1 MLERICVFCG
11 SNPGRNGAFSAAA
24 RATGRLLAEEGIT
37 LVYGGGL
44 TGLMGAVADGA
55 LAAGGRVIGIIPQSM
70 NLPRV
75 VHEGLSELVVVQTMH
90 ERKAAM
96 AHLSDAFIALP
107 GGLGTFDE
115 LFETL
120 TWSQLGYQAKPIG
133 LLNIDGYFNPLVGL
147 IDHAVAYGFVQPHHR
162 NVFAAAEEAADL
174 LATLRAFQHPSLSSK
189 WTELHP

>member
-1 MLERICVFCG
+1 MFERICVFCG
-11 SNPGRNGAFSAAA
+11 SNPGRNGAYVAAA
-24 RATGRLLAEEGIT
+24 RATGRVLAEQGIT

-55 LAAGGRVIGIIPQSM
+55 LAGGGRVIGVIPQSM

-75 VHEGLSELVVVQTMH
+75 VHDGLSELLVVQTMH

-96 AHLSDAFIALP
+96 ASLADAFIALP

-120 TWSQLGYQAKPIG
+120 TWSQLGYQPKPIG
-133 LLNIDGYFNPLVGL
+133 LLNIDDYFNPLIAL
-147 IDHAVAYGFVQPHHR
+147 IDHAVTQGFIRPQHR
-162 NVFAAAEEAADL
+162 GVFAAATEAAHL
-174 LATLRAFQHPSLSSK
+174 LALLRGFEHPSANK

>member
-107 GGLGTFDE
+107 DAIFSPRASVVAQCGPN
-115 LFETL
+115 
-120 TWSQLGYQAKPIG
+120 AKPMAI
-133 LLNIDGYFNPLVGL
+133 LHYRQFSTPCRLPPWSRRSRLAGYCRVLPAIPVSRS
-147 IDHAVAYGFVQPHHR
+147 VPR
-162 NVFAAAEEAADL
+162 AA
-174 LATLRAFQHPSLSSK
+174 
-189 WTELHP
+189 